1 MPRSI
6 SRQGRALPGLCQVDF
21 FQTSAPLKK
30 FYSSCKEILKEMR
43 AIIFKASL
51 VASLLFAVAL
61 VGALPTRSDNSSL
74 KSEERPGKL
83 GGKKRMTP
91 YSYRSPGAK
100 HKLVIPAE
108 ALELRL
114 E

>member
-1 MPRSI
+1 M
-6 SRQGRALPGLCQVDF
+6 
-21 FQTSAPLKK
+21 KK

-43 AIIFKASL
+43 AIIFKTSL

-74 KSEERPGKL
+74 RARIASEERPGKR

-108 ALELRL
+108 DRELRQAL
-114 E
+114 PSSRRAEVWGVLDNRSER